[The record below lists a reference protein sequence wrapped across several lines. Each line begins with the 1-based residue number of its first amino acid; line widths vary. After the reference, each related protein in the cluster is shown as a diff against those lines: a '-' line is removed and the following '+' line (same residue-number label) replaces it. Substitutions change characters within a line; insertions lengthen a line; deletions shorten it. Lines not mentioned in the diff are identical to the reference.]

1 MLRKSTQDLKSP
13 ENKEE
18 EEKGKK
24 ALNSYAYYSGMGFQM
39 IAVIGIFAFI
49 GYKIDNGRE
58 SSTPLFTAFMS
69 LAGVCASMY
78 LVIRSVKRNK
88 N

>member
-1 MLRKSTQDLKSP
+1 LKSSD
-13 ENKEE
+13 EKEE
-18 EEKGKK
+18 KNKGKR

-49 GYKIDNGRE
+49 GYQIDEGRG
-58 SSTPLFTAFMS
+58 SNTPIFTAFLS

-78 LVIRSVKRNK
+78 LVIRSVNK
-88 N
+88 NKN